1 MPILYLARH
10 GETDWNVSGQIM
22 GERPVPLNER
32 GREQARRL
40 AYDVEGLGVRLLLSS
55 PVARARETAE
65 LLAERLRL
73 PVEQDGGLTEIGVG
87 EWEGLF
93 WRDLADEIARRDL
106 YLAPERTRPPGGETL
121 GEVQARAVAAVER
134 ALARQPDG
142 PLLCVSHADV
152 VRAVVAHYLSLSLR
166 TSRQLRIDHA
176 SLTALRLH
184 ESEAELL
191 FLNRVPD
198 ADARRP
204 GQ

>member
-1 MPILYLARH
+1 RRAEEHRRRADLAADERGAGDAEHPDPRHEPGGPEPPLLRHERQRALREPGRGEGLDARPDRRNGRGGEVDPMPILYLARH

-106 YLAPERTRPPGGETL
+106 
-121 GEVQARAVAAVER
+121 
-134 ALARQPDG
+134 
-142 PLLCVSHADV
+142 
-152 VRAVVAHYLSLSLR
+152 
-166 TSRQLRIDHA
+166 
-176 SLTALRLH
+176 
-184 ESEAELL
+184 
-191 FLNRVPD
+191 
-198 ADARRP
+198 
-204 GQ
+204 